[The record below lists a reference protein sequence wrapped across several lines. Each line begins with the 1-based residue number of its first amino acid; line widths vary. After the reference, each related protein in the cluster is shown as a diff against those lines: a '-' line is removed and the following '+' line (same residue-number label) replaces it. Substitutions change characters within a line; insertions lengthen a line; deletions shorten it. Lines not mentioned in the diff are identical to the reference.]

1 MKTVLYADTDNTEVI
16 MDTKTNIKDI
26 FSNVWTIP
34 NLLSFLRI
42 IMVPIFAVL
51 FLKGTREGYIW
62 SVVVLAL
69 SGLSDFFDGKIAR
82 RFNQISALGKLLD
95 PLADKLTQITIA
107 VVFFITF
114 SKSDDSVI
122 HAFSYVF
129 IAFLVKEAI
138 MVVGSVIM
146 IAMGLRP
153 GAAEM
158 PGKVATFAFYLIM
171 ISMIAF
177 GKGIEVVNAI
187 AGTTN
192 LVYPTPVMIVLVVIS
207 LILTLIAFFSY
218 IPSVKEQLK
227 QRKEKKA
234 NESEK

>member
-1 MKTVLYADTDNTEVI
+1 MENKQ
-16 MDTKTNIKDI
+16 MDTKANIQDI

-51 FLKGTREGYIW
+51 FMKGTKEGYIW

-107 VVFFITF
+107 VVFFMTF
-114 SKSDDSVI
+114 TKSEDKVVHI
-122 HAFSYVF
+122 FGY
-129 IAFLVKEAI
+129 IFLGFLIKEAV

-158 PGKVATFAFYLIM
+158 PGKIATFVFYFIM
-171 ISMIAF
+171 IAMIAF
-177 GKGIEVVNAI
+177 GKGIGVVAAI
-187 AGTTN
+187 TGN
-192 LVYPTPVMIVLVVIS
+192 PNIVFPNVVMIVLVVIS
-207 LILTLIAFFSY
+207 LILTIIAFCSY
-218 IPSVKEQLK
+218 IPDVSRQLK
-227 QRKEKKA
+227 ERKA
-234 NESEK
+234 NKLSAETKQEEE